1 MQDVLQGQRIASLSD
16 NLPYHYWLALVGKNA
31 RCTTRANDCLILT

>member
-16 NLPYHYWLALVGKNA
+16 NLPYHMVSIGRRECEMYNKGK
-31 RCTTRANDCLILT
+31 